1 MNNEFAINQES
12 KSQSI
17 CMDNF
22 YSKGEPVNTIY
33 GKGYVIDG
41 NMVFKKDFNNI
52 LKIKLKS
59 GVGYL
64 K

>member
-1 MNNEFAINQES
+1 
-12 KSQSI
+12 
-17 CMDNF
+17 MDNF

>member
-1 MNNEFAINQES
+1 MNNEITINQEV
-12 KSQSI
+12 KTQPI
-17 CMDNF
+17 CMNNF
-22 YSKGEPVNTIY
+22 YSNGEPVNTIY

-41 NMVFKKDFNNI
+41 NMIFKKDFNNI

-59 GVGYL
+59 GEGNL